1 MFNSVSLPIIDF
13 ATMISMAL
21 YGGNQLSV
29 QENTVAGEGTIR
41 TMQLP
46 GVSAGLWGLIIL
58 QLFLRVYF
66 LYLVYGYFKRL

>member
-41 TMQLP
+41 AMQLP
-46 GVSAGLWGLIIL
+46 GVSAGLWGLIIV